1 MKQAIKVRFAPSP
14 TGPLHI
20 GGARSALFN
29 YLFARKQNG
38 VFVLRVEDTDTERSE
53 EVYYEDIIKGLNWL
67 GLNPDEIYRQSE
79 RADIYKAHAEQ
90 LTASGLTYEQDGGL
104 YLRIPTDDQKIVV
117 HDLIRGDVEFNSK
130 DFDDIVLL
138 KKDGNATFH
147 FANVVDDITMG
158 ITHVIRGEDHLSNT
172 PKHIMI
178 YQALGAEV
186 PTFAHMP
193 LILNEDRSK
202 MSKRSGDT
210 SLTEYINKGYIQPA
224 LINFLVQL
232 GWSDKDGQEIF
243 NLDELVDKFSL
254 ERVQKGGAV
263 FNLKHLNYLNHHYLS
278 RLPFAEYQELAHP
291 FVKQFEGNKTLLE
304 SALKL
309 TQDRA
314 QYFDQLPE
322 LIEFFFNLPEYEA
335 SMLVFKKSSPDQ
347 TQKGLQAGYSV
358 LKEID
363 HQDWNQD
370 KLQQVL
376 DITLDAEA
384 LNPGDL
390 FWPIRVALS
399 GLMGSPSPVEI
410 LEALGKEE
418 SLSRLELALAKIGN

>member
-1 MKQAIKVRFAPSP
+1 MKQVIKVRFAPSP